1 VDDFEQYLGLSPAE
15 AFPEPPPITDLRVKR
30 TLLDRKINT
39 TTLSWKSA
47 HEVICPRYRKRHEG
61 EYRKNLVAWAR
72 WIRPDGKSRRSCL
85 VYVHGWLEPGSWAE
99 ESTLFRKWTRVLG
112 GDIGDEHDV
121 DEASFILKHS
131 ESSYTVKALTPI
143 EDFNEFFDARLS
155 DEEFDTIGG
164 LVTNV
169 FGYLP
174 RRGESI
180 TLGDYRFQVL
190 RADNRRVHLL
200 HVTPLPAPVTASE

>member
-1 VDDFEQYLGLSPAE
+1 EDVLEQ
-15 AFPEPPPITDLRVKR
+15 IV
-30 TLLDRKINT
+30 
-39 TTLSWKSA
+39 
-47 HEVICPRYRKRHEG
+47 
-61 EYRKNLVAWAR
+61 
-72 WIRPDGKSRRSCL
+72 
-85 VYVHGWLEPGSWAE
+85 
-99 ESTLFRKWTRVLG
+99 

-121 DEASFILKHS
+121 DETRFILKHS

-164 LVTNV
+164 LVTNA

-180 TLGDYRFQVL
+180 TIGDYRFQVL

-200 HVTPLPAPVTASE
+200 HVTPLPVPVMASE